1 MVLCGITKEKKKKKT
16 ILLLI
21 LSSSKKSKCITWS
34 SEILMFS
41 MRNPKLPGLA

>member
-1 MVLCGITKEKKKKKT
+1 MVLCGIMKEKKKKR

-34 SEILMFS
+34 SKILVFF